1 MINPF
6 LPSSPFLYPL
16 KTSENRK
23 VNGVKDTFVSL
34 TMVAMKTG
42 KTIFQFIIEMVAKR
56 KKGFIKNTNL
66 IGTYYH

>member
-1 MINPF
+1 
-6 LPSSPFLYPL
+6 
-16 KTSENRK
+16 
-23 VNGVKDTFVSL
+23 
-34 TMVAMKTG
+34 MVAMKTG